1 MKRLVIFDTYPSGQK
16 ELDILEKS
24 VASFKT
30 YGWDTM
36 IVSHLPVPEELAKKV
51 TYVIYDSHNL
61 MLPPDITPYYWLDT
75 GNFIVR
81 VYNAGH
87 ALAISR
93 NMNTS
98 LHLAKALKYDQFI
111 FTESDVVM
119 HPEDLEKLNGYLEDM
134 TVQNKKMVFFK
145 HEEYRDCGS
154 YVYETLLFAGDVNY
168 FLDTFIPPL
177 NVHEWLSSPMGH
189 TFELSFF
196 EKFSHDEDKFI
207 IINDHSSAIFDKSD
221 VNLLRYGLF
230 NCEMVHNEYHPDQP
244 VLFIMNSLVLEE
256 SKHVNIYKNKELVA
270 QLTMGKN
277 HYWSNSYKFDG
288 SEITVEVYNDDKNYV
303 FLSKTFTLNKENNLN
318 FKDKGKIKFN

>member
-145 HEEYRDCGS
+145 PEEYRDCGS

-244 VLFIMNSLVLEE
+244 VLFIMNSLIINEPRQIDILVDDVHQSHTQL
-256 SKHVNIYKNKELVA
+256 SKG
-270 QLTMGKN
+270 M
-277 HYWSNSYKFDG
+277 YWLNSYLIDG
-288 SEITVEVYNDDKNYV
+288 RNITVNVYNEDKTYLY
-303 FLSKTFTLNKENNLN
+303 FSKSFDLIENNN
-318 FKDKGKIKFN
+318 FKTKGNFKSK

>member
-36 IVSHLPVPEELAKKV
+36 IVSHLPVLEELAKKV

-145 HEEYRDCGS
+145 PEEYRDCGS

-207 IINDHSSAIFDKSD
+207 IINDHSSAIFEKSD

-244 VLFIMNSLVLEE
+244 VLFIMNSLIINEPRQIDILVDGVHQSHTQL
-256 SKHVNIYKNKELVA
+256 SKG
-270 QLTMGKN
+270 M
-277 HYWSNSYKFDG
+277 YWLNSYLIDG
-288 SEITVEVYNDDKNYV
+288 RNITVNVYNEDKTYLY
-303 FLSKTFTLNKENNLN
+303 FSKSFDLVENNDFKTKGN
-318 FKDKGKIKFN
+318 FKSK

>member
-1 MKRLVIFDTYPSGQK
+1 MKRLVVFDTYPSGQK

-119 HPEDLEKLNGYLEDM
+119 HPEDLQKLNGYLEDM
-134 TVQNKKMVFFK
+134 TVQGKKMVFFK
-145 HEEYRDCGS
+145 PEEYRDCGS

-168 FLDTFIPPL
+168 FLDTFTPPL

-230 NCEMVHNEYHPDQP
+230 NCEMVHNEDHPDQP
-244 VLFIMNSLVLEE
+244 VLFIMNSLIINEPRQIDILVDGVHQSHTQL
-256 SKHVNIYKNKELVA
+256 SKG
-270 QLTMGKN
+270 M
-277 HYWSNSYKFDG
+277 YWLNSYLIDG
-288 SEITVEVYNDDKNYV
+288 RNITVNVYNEDKTYLY
-303 FLSKTFTLNKENNLN
+303 FSKSFDLIENNN
-318 FKDKGKIKFN
+318 FKTKGNFKSK

>member
-145 HEEYRDCGS
+145 PEEYRDCGS

-244 VLFIMNSLVLEE
+244 VLFIMNSLIINEPRQIDILVDGVHQSHTQL
-256 SKHVNIYKNKELVA
+256 SKG
-270 QLTMGKN
+270 M
-277 HYWSNSYKFDG
+277 YWLNSYLIDG
-288 SEITVEVYNDDKNYV
+288 RNITVNVYNEDKTYLY
-303 FLSKTFTLNKENNLN
+303 FSKSFDLVENNDFKTKGN
-318 FKDKGKIKFN
+318 FKSK

>member
-145 HEEYRDCGS
+145 PEEYRDCGS

-207 IINDHSSAIFDKSD
+207 IINDHSSAIFEKSD

-244 VLFIMNSLVLEE
+244 VLFIMNSLIINEPRQIDILVDGVHQSHTQL
-256 SKHVNIYKNKELVA
+256 SKG
-270 QLTMGKN
+270 M
-277 HYWSNSYKFDG
+277 YWLNSYLIDG
-288 SEITVEVYNDDKNYV
+288 RNITVNVYNEDKTYLY
-303 FLSKTFTLNKENNLN
+303 FSKSFDLVENNDFKTKGN
-318 FKDKGKIKFN
+318 FKSK

>member
-36 IVSHLPVPEELAKKV
+36 IVSHLPIPEELAKKV

-61 MLPPDITPYYWLDT
+61 MLPPDITPHYWLDA
-75 GNFIVR
+75 GNFVVR

-93 NMNTS
+93 NINTS

-119 HPEDLEKLNGYLEDM
+119 HPEDLQKLNGYLEDM
-134 TVQNKKMVFFK
+134 TVQGKKMVFFK
-145 HEEYRDCGS
+145 PEEYRDCGS

-177 NVHEWLSSPMGH
+177 NVHEWMSSPMGN

-230 NCEMVHNEYHPDQP
+230 NCEMVHNEDHPDQP
-244 VLFIMNSLVLEE
+244 VLFIMNSLIINEPRQIDILVDGVHQSHTQL
-256 SKHVNIYKNKELVA
+256 SKG
-270 QLTMGKN
+270 M
-277 HYWSNSYKFDG
+277 YWLNSYLIGGRD
-288 SEITVEVYNDDKNYV
+288 ITVNVYNEDKTYLY
-303 FLSKTFTLNKENNLN
+303 FSKSFDLIENNN
-318 FKDKGKIKFN
+318 FKIKGNFKSK